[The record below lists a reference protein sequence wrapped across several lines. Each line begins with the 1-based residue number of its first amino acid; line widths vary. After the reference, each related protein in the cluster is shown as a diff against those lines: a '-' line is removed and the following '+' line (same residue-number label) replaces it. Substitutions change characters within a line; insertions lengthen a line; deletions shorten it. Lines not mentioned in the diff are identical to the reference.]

1 MNTLFQMSGS
11 PEAGSLD
18 LIQWLY
24 SVLGYPNAVYGS
36 VVPVFWLNI

>member
-1 MNTLFQMSGS
+1 MNRLFQMSGS

-24 SVLGYPNAVYGS
+24 NVLGNPSSVHGS
-36 VVPVFWLNI
+36 VALVFWLNI